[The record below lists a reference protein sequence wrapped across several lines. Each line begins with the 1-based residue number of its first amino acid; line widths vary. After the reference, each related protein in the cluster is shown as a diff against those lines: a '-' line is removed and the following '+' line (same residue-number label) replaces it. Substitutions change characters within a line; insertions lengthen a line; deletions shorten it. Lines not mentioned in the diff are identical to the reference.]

1 MKKRKIFELLFD
13 NSAVIFWGDNVK
25 KGTVSMI
32 IYLIISYVL
41 TIIIPASK
49 FVQEKKQTFILTAD
63 KILLYIVLVVLVLS
77 LIEGFIIN
85 RLDKKEIRVALF
97 LSLIIVILLVA
108 ALIVDFNK
116 WIVIF
121 IKYRYMIFSIVS
133 LFGLLLTTCVKKQ
146 IK

>member
-1 MKKRKIFELLFD
+1 M
-13 NSAVIFWGDNVK
+13 K